1 MAASDSLSPQQFP
14 RAKLY
19 DVYSHEYG
27 AHVSDLVGS
36 KELQSMTDDIRENG
50 VKEPIHL
57 HENDLGWNPLSE
69 DWRKAYSM
77 QDGHHRVVS
86 AIAARVP
93 TVPVII
99 HRRSSDSDG

>member
-19 DVYSHEYG
+19 DVYSAEYG
-27 AHVSDLVGS
+27 THVSDLLGS
-36 KELQSMTDDIRENG
+36 KELQSMTEDVRENG
-50 VKEPIHL
+50 VKVPIHL
-57 HENDLGWNPLSE
+57 REVDPEGSGRWPGGSLYG
-69 DWRKAYSM
+69 M
-77 QDGHHRVVS
+77 FDGHHRVVS

-99 HRRSSDSDG
+99 HRSK

>member
-14 RAKLY
+14 SAKLY
-19 DVYSHEYG
+19 DVYSHEYNEHISG
-27 AHVSDLVGS
+27 LVRS
-36 KELQSMTDDIRENG
+36 KELQSLTDDIRENG

-57 HENDLGWNPLSE
+57 HENDLGWM
-69 DWRKAYSM
+69 KTYTM

-99 HRRSSDSDG
+99 HRRLSGGGGASVAT